1 MTVDRRGFV
10 AGAVAGAAAT
20 AASSL
25 PKPAIA
31 QNVIEWTMVTSWPKG
46 LPGLGTGAERIA
58 RRIEALSNGRMKI
71 TVYSAGELV
80 PALGVFDAVQAGTAQ
95 IGHDASYY
103 HTGKTKAAAFFTS
116 VPFGMTAQEL
126 AGWVHWGGG
135 QALWDRAYEPFGI
148 KAFLAGNTGTQM
160 GGWFRREINET
171 GDFAN
176 LNIRMP
182 GQGGEVLSKLG
193 ATVVLLG
200 GNRIFQALQTG
211 AIDAAEW
218 VGPYNDLALGF
229 HQVAKF
235 YYYPGFHEPG
245 AGLQCTVNL
254 EAYNSLPDDLR
265 QIIRVAA
272 EAEND
277 LMWAEYQQRSAGALR
292 TLVEQH
298 GVQLRQF
305 PRAVLQA
312 IGDASGELIRELID
326 DPDSITAETARSFVN
341 ARTDAMRFS
350 RISEQA
356 MMNARLLRYSY
367 PREA

>member
-1 MTVDRRGFV
+1 MTFKRRGFV
-10 AGAVAGAAAT
+10 AGAVAGAVAT
-20 AASSL
+20 AASAL

-46 LPGLGTGAERIA
+46 LPGLGAGAERVA
-58 RRIEALSNGRMKI
+58 RRIETLSGGRMKI
-71 TVYSAGELV
+71 TVYSGGDLV
-80 PALGVFDAVQAGTAQ
+80 PSLGVFDAVAAGTAQ
-95 IGHDASYY
+95 IGHDAAYY

-116 VPFGMTAQEL
+116 VPFGMTASEL
-126 AGWVHWGGG
+126 AGWIHWGGG
-135 QALWDRAYEPFGI
+135 QDLWDRAYEPFGI
-148 KAFLAGNTGTQM
+148 KAFLSGNTGTQM
-160 GGWFRREINET
+160 GGWFREEINDP
-171 GDFAN
+171 GDFAG

-182 GQGGEVLSKLG
+182 GQGGEVLQKLG

-229 HQVAKF
+229 HQVAKY

-254 EAYNSLPDDLR
+254 DAYSALPDDLKE
-265 QIIRVAA
+265 IVRVSA

-277 LMWAEYQQRSAGALR
+277 IMWAEYQQRSAGALR
-292 TLVEQH
+292 ILVEQH

-312 IGDASGELIRELID
+312 IGTSSGELIHELMED
-326 DPDSITAETARSFVN
+326 EDPITAETARAFVN
-341 ARTDAMRFS
+341 ARTDGMRFS
-350 RISEQA
+350 RIAEQA
-356 MMNARLLRYSY
+356 MMNARLLRYDY